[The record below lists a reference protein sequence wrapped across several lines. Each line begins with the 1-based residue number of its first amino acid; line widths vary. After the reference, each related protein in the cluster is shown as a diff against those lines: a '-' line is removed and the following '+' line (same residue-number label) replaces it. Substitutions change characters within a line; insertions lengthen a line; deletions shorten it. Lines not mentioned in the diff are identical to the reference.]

1 MHQLWSII
9 QALQHCIKFA
19 KEFAVTA
26 NMSANIT
33 YHQLN
38 DGVYLQK
45 KELKKNI
52 FGVHFI
58 DRYNRLLSGK
68 AALML

>member
-1 MHQLWSII
+1 
-9 QALQHCIKFA
+9 
-19 KEFAVTA
+19 
-26 NMSANIT
+26 MSANIT